1 MLTGTPEPGDE
12 GRVHVALK
20 GIVEQV
26 QPGQRVLLAD
36 GLIELTIREVHG
48 DDIVT
53 EVQVGGWLSDR
64 KGISFPVAA

>member
-1 MLTGTPEPGDE
+1 
-12 GRVHVALK
+12 
-20 GIVEQV
+20 
-26 QPGQRVLLAD
+26 VLLAD